1 MTRKGQRMIPDEDR
15 KKHQIAVRLT
25 EEEFRSLESIA
36 KKKDLPISYFI
47 RQGISMVIQK
57 YEK

>member
-1 MTRKGQRMIPDEDR
+1 MTRKGQRLIPDEER

-25 EEEFRSLESIA
+25 EEEFRALESIA

-47 RQGISMVIQK
+47 RQGISMVIQR